1 MQDYDIVYC
10 GSDYI
15 VSSLV
20 SSITSILKN
29 VKVKNTINFHILDFE
44 IAKPKKDKIISVVDR
59 YNNRYDY
66 AQWGTD
72 EQDKQFNV
80 FFHKPILGRSNKEKL
95 EFYKSNYNPVF
106 PDEFYLYKLFLQDIF
121 SDLDSCLFLSG
132 SIVAKECVS
141 KIFENLSFDEH
152 FAIVSKSND
161 THKILED
168 NSIFLYIQKDGQ
180 GENFCKHFKRKV
192 YFNPDMLLLNLRKM
206 REKDISQHFYA
217 YAVQNLHSP
226 YKDYIDSVD
235 GILRLGFEDYVKV
248 SSF

>member
-1 MQDYDIVYC
+1 MQNYDIVYC

-95 EFYKSNYNPVF
+95 EFYKRAIIILCFRTSFICINYF
-106 PDEFYLYKLFLQDIF
+106 CKIF
-121 SDLDSCLFLSG
+121 SLIWIRACF
-132 SIVAKECVS
+132 
-141 KIFENLSFDEH
+141 
-152 FAIVSKSND
+152 
-161 THKILED
+161 
-168 NSIFLYIQKDGQ
+168 
-180 GENFCKHFKRKV
+180 
-192 YFNPDMLLLNLRKM
+192 
-206 REKDISQHFYA
+206 
-217 YAVQNLHSP
+217 
-226 YKDYIDSVD
+226 
-235 GILRLGFEDYVKV
+235 
-248 SSF
+248 